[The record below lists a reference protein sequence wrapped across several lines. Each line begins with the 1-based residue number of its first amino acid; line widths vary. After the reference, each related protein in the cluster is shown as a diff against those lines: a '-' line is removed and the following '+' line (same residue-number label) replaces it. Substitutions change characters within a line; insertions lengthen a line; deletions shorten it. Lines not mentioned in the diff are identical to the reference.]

1 MKTVIVKAPIRFNLE
16 KLLKLNGQTFEN
28 EKDLMDK
35 IKKLPLS
42 VDDDDEDEDIKQ
54 VSIDNVEVVSLEDFL
69 SDLNNE
75 RYTTDEWAIYVN
87 LQVW

>member
-75 RYTTDEWAIYVN
+75 RYTEDEWVIYVN